1 MPAGL
6 GSCNTLA
13 LLSVHRYIVVSLPT
27 KQQWLSTNLS
37 LGCGV
42 LAVAGLTLAV
52 ALPPL
57 LGWGNFAPETSGMS
71 CAPDWESRDSLGYTC
86 YLFCIGFVL
95 PMSVILVTSVRVT
108 RTMKTN
114 SCRAHDAGVLS
125 QAKKK
130 EDKVRAE
137 HCNFLLYNEHDGGE
151 QNPADN
157 HLGLPHL
164 LVSVRGALFFN

>member
-71 CAPDWESRDSLGYTC
+71 CAPEWESRENLDYTVF
-86 YLFCIGFVL
+86 LFVL
-95 PMSVILVTSVRVT
+95 GFIAPMLVILVTSVRVT
-108 RTMKTN
+108 LTLKNN
-114 SCRAHDAGVLS
+114 SSKAHNAGVVTH
-125 QAKKK
+125 AKRK
-130 EDKVRAE
+130 EDKVKDIFVIKYFICQHSLTKPR
-137 HCNFLLYNEHDGGE
+137 
-151 QNPADN
+151 
-157 HLGLPHL
+157 
-164 LVSVRGALFFN
+164 